1 MLPAPVRGKLY
12 PMTLESDSSFVRY
25 VRWACGDCFGRI
37 SPKVFN
43 PVQTQNDDE
52 TLASAHEVTPA
63 NVARFQGVPGLENI
77 SLPQRAAHVLFRD
90 ERQAHGSLPDIPDAG
105 GFAHH
110 PVL

>member
-12 PMTLESDSSFVRY
+12 PMTLKSDSSFVRY

-37 SPKVFN
+37 APKLFH
-43 PVQTQNDDE
+43 PVLTQDDGE
-52 TLASAHEVTPA
+52 TLAGAREVTPA

-90 ERQAHGSLPDIPDAG
+90 RSEEHTSELQSRQYL
-105 GFAHH
+105 
-110 PVL
+110 VCRLL